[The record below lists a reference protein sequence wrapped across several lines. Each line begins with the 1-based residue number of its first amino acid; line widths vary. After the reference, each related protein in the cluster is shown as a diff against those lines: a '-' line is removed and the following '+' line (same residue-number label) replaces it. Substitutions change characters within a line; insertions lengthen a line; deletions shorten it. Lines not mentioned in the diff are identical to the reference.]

1 MELNSTS
8 IDHMPNSD
16 KLIIAGSGNISLNI
30 CKIAA
35 IVGYRV
41 TVIGHIAENLTRERF
56 PDARELLL
64 GNIVELLTSCEIT
77 DETSIVLVTYQ
88 HKFDEEALCAVINSP
103 ARYIGVLGNKRK
115 VTAYF
120 NKLSSLGVP
129 EELINKIH
137 IPIGLDLGGEKATEI
152 ALAAVAEI
160 QAVKYGRPG
169 GFITN
174 KYVARGRV
182 IRGELF

>member
-1 MELNSTS
+1 MFFNGIEPAFKG
-8 IDHMPNSD
+8 DH
-16 KLIIAGSGNISLNI
+16 LIIAGSGNVALNI
-30 CKIAA
+30 CSIAA
-35 IVGYRV
+35 TVGYQV

-56 PDARELLL
+56 PQAQQLLL

-77 DETSIVLVTYQ
+77 EETSIVLVTNQ
-88 HKFDEEALCAVINSP
+88 HEFDEEALCAIINSP

-120 NKLSSLGVP
+120 SKLSSIGVS
-129 EELINKIH
+129 EEVINRIH
-137 IPIGLDLGGEKATEI
+137 IPVGLDLGGERAVEI

-169 GFITN
+169 GFLTN
-174 KYVARGRV
+174 KYAARGRV
-182 IRGELF
+182 IRDELF